1 MDLVLVGLDN
11 LIILCYTLS
20 NLNLGEFKMAT
31 VTLKVE
37 YKVEYPDGVNE
48 GDLDLNDILRDTDAI
63 KHLDLKI
70 KNNKKTWL
78 PKLKK

>member
-1 MDLVLVGLDN
+1 
-11 LIILCYTLS
+11 
-20 NLNLGEFKMAT
+20 MAT

-48 GDLDLNDILRDTDAI
+48 DDIDINDILRDTDAI
-63 KHLDLKI
+63 KKLDLKI
-70 KNNKKTWL
+70 NGKNRLWF

>member
-1 MDLVLVGLDN
+1 
-11 LIILCYTLS
+11 
-20 NLNLGEFKMAT
+20 MAT

-78 PKLKK
+78 PKLRK